1 MTDLVPVPV
10 SVPAFGA
17 PRPGI
22 AAVDR
27 AYTLDEW
34 RETLP
39 SIVRGADA
47 AWRPVPITLHL
58 GEGNDFRTLCDTQG
72 LRLHDEITRQLHE
85 LAHVRH
91 ASVGDEATIAALA
104 ETMVRDAGD
113 RDAIGAW
120 WHFPWDG
127 RVVHLLDEDDYF
139 AVITNRNQ
147 DKLTAEELAQLR
159 QRRVGVVGLSVGG
172 EAAVTVAQ
180 EHLCGEIWL
189 ADFDALDLSNLN
201 RLGAGCD
208 DLGVAKTTI
217 VARRIA
223 KLNPYLRVGTLH
235 AGITPDNVESFVRGV
250 DLVLEECDSLPIK
263 GLVRRAARAYG
274 VNVVYAADER
284 GFVSIE
290 PYALDPTFPPFLGD
304 DADAHRAR
312 SDFQSAQAFYI
323 ALTAWLGGWDQISE
337 RSRQSLTKI
346 GTSLRGYPQL
356 ASEARYAAGI
366 VGHIARRLLLG
377 DRLPAWHGHL
387 DLDEQLARE
396 PRTHTP
402 VVTGAGGA
410 P

>member
-1 MTDLVPVPV
+1 MTEPRSAPASVPVTD
-10 SVPAFGA
+10 AAG
-17 PRPGI
+17 PGI
-22 AAVDR
+22 AAVNR
-27 AYTLDEW
+27 AHTLDEW
-34 RETLP
+34 REALP
-39 SIVRGADA
+39 AIVHGAGA
-47 AWRPVPITLHL
+47 AWRPIPIRLHP
-58 GEGNDFRTLCDTQG
+58 GEGNDFRAICDRQG

-85 LAHVRH
+85 LAQVRH
-91 ASVGDEATIAALA
+91 PSVGEEAPIAALA
-104 ETMVRDAGD
+104 ETMVREAGD
-113 RDAIGAW
+113 RDAVGTW

-127 RVVHLLDEDDYF
+127 RVVHLLADDDYF

-147 DKLTAEELAQLR
+147 DKLTAGELAQLR

-189 ADFDALDLSNLN
+189 ADFDTLDLSNLN

-223 KLNPYLRVGTLH
+223 KLNPYLRVGALH
-235 AGITPDNVESFVRGV
+235 AGITPDNVEPFVRGV

-263 GLVRRAARAYG
+263 GLVRRAARAHG
-274 VNVVYAADER
+274 VNVLYAADER

-290 PYALDPTFPPFLGD
+290 PYALDPTFPPFLSD

-323 ALTAWLGGWDQISE
+323 ALAAWLGGWDQISE
-337 RSRQSLTKI
+337 RSRQSLAEI

-366 VGHIARRLLLG
+366 VGHIVRRLLLG
-377 DRLPAWHGHL
+377 DRIPAWHGHL
-387 DLDEQLARE
+387 DLDEQLPRE
-396 PRTHTP
+396 PLPHRP